1 MSSILKPVAVAI
13 AAHPDDIEFQMA
25 GTLLL
30 LGAAGFEIHYFNL
43 CDGCRGSLT
52 QNSATTRKTRAKE
65 ARQAAK
71 ILRARHHP
79 PLARDLEL
87 SYDTRTLR
95 RVAALIRE
103 IRPRIVLTHS
113 PQDYM
118 EDHMV
123 ACRLSVTAAFARGM
137 PKFPTAPRREAY
149 QADAAVYH
157 CMPHG
162 LRDGLRRRVIPGAF
176 VNTTAVHETKL
187 AALAAHQSQHQWL
200 DASQGLNSYLAAM
213 EEMSLELGKMS
224 GQFRH
229 AEGWRRHL
237 HLGFSSR
244 DDDPLA
250 AALGPDYLANRK
262 YERQLELG
270 G

>member
-1 MSSILKPVAVAI
+1 MSPGLKPVAVAI

-30 LGAAGFEIHYFNL
+30 LEAAGFETHYINL

-52 QNSATTRKTRAKE
+52 QNAAATRKTRAKE

-87 SYDTRTLR
+87 SYDTQTLR
-95 RVAALIRE
+95 RVAGLVRE

-118 EDHMV
+118 EDHMI
-123 ACRLSVTAAFARGM
+123 ACRLAVTAAFAKGM
-137 PKFPTAPRREAY
+137 PNFPTTPPRQSY
-149 QADAAVYH
+149 QGDVAVYH

-162 LRDGLRRRVIPGAF
+162 LRDGLRRRVVPGAF
-176 VNTTAVHETKL
+176 VNTAAVYETKL
-187 AALAAHQSQHQWL
+187 ASLAAHQSQQQWL

-213 EEMSLELGKMS
+213 EAMSLELGKMS

-237 HLGFSSR
+237 HLGLSAH

-250 AALGPDYLANRK
+250 AALGRDFLPNSK
-262 YERQLELG
+262 YELELELG
-270 G
+270 E